1 MRSIILLAFTLCANL
16 GFTQTSITLQ
26 PDASQGKDAWINSG
40 QPSNNYAD
48 YPNFAAIAWTSG
60 GEFISRGLL
69 DFDLSS
75 IPANATISSAKLSLY
90 CNTTSDHTQLHSGL
104 SGSNAC
110 YLQRITSSWTENA
123 VNWTNQPSSTTT
135 NQVTLA
141 ASNSSTQDYLDIDVL
156 NLIKDMK
163 ANSSSSFGIM
173 LKLVSEVKYRSLIFA
188 NSDHLDAA
196 KRPKLVITYT
206 LGNTTCVKI
215 KPNAND
221 GKDAWITSNQ
231 PTNNYGVY
239 PNFAAIAWTS
249 GGEFISRGL
258 IDFNLNSIPANA
270 TIESASLDLFCNT
283 TSDHTQLHSSL
294 SGSNACVL
302 QRITSSWAENNVN
315 WNNQPTTT
323 NNNEVSLA
331 QSSTATQDYLNINVL
346 PLISD
351 IRANPSSS
359 FGIMMKLVS
368 ELKYRSL
375 IFANSDHADSTKW
388 PVLTICYKLPS
399 AVKDLTNKENGQ
411 LFMYPNPISNLEVL
425 QITKSNEEEALVS
438 IIDIQGKIIFTQNYA
453 KGANK
458 IEINLSQIASLCK
471 GTYFVKL
478 DQAGATSVN
487 KLIIQ

>member
-1 MRSIILLAFTLCANL
+1 MKYAALFALTLGMNF
-16 GFTQTSITLQ
+16 GFAQTSITLQ

-40 QPSNNYAD
+40 QSTNNYGD

-60 GEFISRGLL
+60 GEFISRGLI

-75 IPANATISSAKLSLY
+75 IPANATITSAKLSLY

-110 YLQRITSSWTENA
+110 FLQRVTSSWTENA
-123 VNWTNQPSSTTT
+123 VNWNNQPTTSAV
-135 NQVTLA
+135 NQVTLP
-141 ASNSSTQDYLDIDVL
+141 ASTSNTQDYLNIDVL
-156 NLIKDMK
+156 NLIKDIK
-163 ANSSSSFGIM
+163 SNPSSSFGIM
-173 LKLVSEVKYRSLIFA
+173 LKLETEAKYRSLIFA
-188 NSDHLDAA
+188 NSDHLTAA
-196 KRPKLVITYT
+196 KRPKLVIEYT
-206 LGNTTCVKI
+206 VGNNTCIKI
-215 KPNAND
+215 KPNAAD
-221 GKDAWITSNQ
+221 GKDAWINSGQ
-231 PTNNYGVY
+231 ASNNYGTY

-270 TIESASLDLFCNT
+270 TIESASLDLYCNT

-302 QRITSSWAENNVN
+302 QRITSSWTENAVN
-315 WNNQPTTT
+315 WNNQPSTSNT
-323 NNNEVSLA
+323 NEITLA
-331 QSSTATQDYLNINVL
+331 QSTSQTQDYLNINVL
-346 PLISD
+346 PLILD
-351 IRANPSSS
+351 MRANPSNS
-359 FGIMMKLVS
+359 FGLMMKLAT
-368 ELKYRSL
+368 EAKYRSL

-399 AVKDLTNKENGQ
+399 AVKELTNKEKGQ

-425 QITKSNEEEALVS
+425 QITKTNEEEALVS
-438 IIDIQGKIIFTQNYA
+438 IIDIQGKIIFTQTFA

-458 IEINLSQIASLCK
+458 IEINFSQIGNLCK

-478 DQAGATSVN
+478 DQAGATSVT
-487 KLIIQ
+487 KLIVQ